1 MKVRGSISGFN
12 DSIWGKI
19 TGNIQN
25 QKDLIELIGNH
36 VSSIM
41 THISNIVFAIQ
52 QEEADR
58 KKSDAELIT
67 KINDVDKKADS
78 NYSLLAADLENHKQQ
93 NVEEFASEKAERIK
107 SIEDEKAERIAVDN
121 TILSTLNDEI
131 NRSSAVDIEFF
142 NKLTEESKTREEENS
157 ALYQKIESTKKELQ
171 SNIDST
177 TNNMTTS
184 INNLTTLLENKIQ
197 VNESEEEI
205 IVN

>member
-19 TGNIQN
+19 AGNIQN

-78 NYSLLAADLENHKQQ
+78 NYGILAADLENHKQQ

-121 TILSTLNDEI
+121 TILGTLNDEI
-131 NRSSAVDIEFF
+131 NRSSAKDTEFF

-157 ALYQKIESTKKELQ
+157 ALYQKIDSTKKELQ
-171 SNIDST
+171 SNIDSI
-177 TNNMTTS
+177 TNNMTTN

>member
-93 NVEEFASEKAERIK
+93 NVEEFASEKVERIK

-131 NRSSAVDIEFF
+131 NRSSAIDTEFS

-177 TNNMTTS
+177 TNNMTTN

>member
-78 NYSLLAADLENHKQQ
+78 NYDLLLADLKNHKQQ

-107 SIEDEKAERIAVDN
+107 NIEDEKAERIAVDN
-121 TILSTLNDEI
+121 TILGTLNDEI
-131 NRSSAVDIEFF
+131 NRSSAADMEFF
-142 NKLTEESKTREEENS
+142 NKLTEEAKTREEENS
-157 ALYQKIESTKKELQ
+157 ALYQKIESTKNELQ

>member
-93 NVEEFASEKAERIK
+93 NVEEFASEKAKRIK

-131 NRSSAVDIEFF
+131 NRSSTIDTEFF

>member
-78 NYSLLAADLENHKQQ
+78 NYSLLTADLENHKQQ

-107 SIEDEKAERIAVDN
+107 SIEDEKAERTAVDN
-121 TILSTLNDEI
+121 TILGTLNDEI
-131 NRSSAVDIEFF
+131 NRSSAADIEFF

-171 SNIDST
+171 SSIDST

>member
-25 QKDLIELIGNH
+25 QKDLIELIGKH

-58 KKSDAELIT
+58 KKSDAELTT

-93 NVEEFASEKAERIK
+93 NAEEFASEKAERIK

-121 TILSTLNDEI
+121 TILGTLNDEI

-157 ALYQKIESTKKELQ
+157 ALYQKIESTKNELQ

-197 VNESEEEI
+197 VNELEEEI

>member
-107 SIEDEKAERIAVDN
+107 SIGDEKVERIAVDN

-131 NRSSAVDIEFF
+131 NRSSAIDTEFF

-177 TNNMTTS
+177 TNNMTTN

>member
-78 NYSLLAADLENHKQQ
+78 NYSLLVADLENHKQQ

-121 TILSTLNDEI
+121 TILGTLNDEI
-131 NRSSAVDIEFF
+131 NRSSAADMEFF
-142 NKLTEESKTREEENS
+142 NKLTEEAKTREEENS
-157 ALYQKIESTKKELQ
+157 ALYQKIESTKNELQ

-197 VNESEEEI
+197 VNELEEEI

>member
-78 NYSLLAADLENHKQQ
+78 NYDILLADLKNHKQQ
-93 NVEEFASEKAERIK
+93 NEEEFASEKAERIK

-121 TILSTLNDEI
+121 TILGTLNDEI

>member
-67 KINDVDKKADS
+67 KINDVDEKADS
-78 NYSLLAADLENHKQQ
+78 NYGLLAADLENHKQQ
-93 NVEEFASEKAERIK
+93 NVEEFASEKAKRIK

-121 TILSTLNDEI
+121 TILGTLNDEI
-131 NRSSAVDIEFF
+131 NRSSATDIEFF

>member
-78 NYSLLAADLENHKQQ
+78 NYSLLVADLENHKQQ

-121 TILSTLNDEI
+121 TILGTLNDEI
-131 NRSSAVDIEFF
+131 NRSSAADMEFF
-142 NKLTEESKTREEENS
+142 NKLTEEAKTREEENS
-157 ALYQKIESTKKELQ
+157 ALYQKIDSTKKELQ

-197 VNESEEEI
+197 VNELEEEI

>member
-78 NYSLLAADLENHKQQ
+78 NYDLLLADLNNHKQQ

-107 SIEDEKAERIAVDN
+107 SIEDEKAERITVDN
-121 TILSTLNDEI
+121 TILGTLNDEI

-157 ALYQKIESTKKELQ
+157 ALYQKIESTKNELQ

-197 VNESEEEI
+197 VNELEEEI

>member
-58 KKSDAELIT
+58 KKSDAELTT

-78 NYSLLAADLENHKQQ
+78 NYDLLLADLNNHKQQ

-121 TILSTLNDEI
+121 TILGTLNDEI
-131 NRSSAVDIEFF
+131 NRSSAADMEFF

-157 ALYQKIESTKKELQ
+157 ALYQKIESTKNELQ

-197 VNESEEEI
+197 VNELEEEI

>member
-131 NRSSAVDIEFF
+131 NRSSAIDTEFF

-177 TNNMTTS
+177 TNNMTTN

>member
-78 NYSLLAADLENHKQQ
+78 NYDLLLADLKNHKQQ

-107 SIEDEKAERIAVDN
+107 NIEDEKAERIAVDN
-121 TILSTLNDEI
+121 TILGTLNDEI

-197 VNESEEEI
+197 VNELEEEI

>member
-1 MKVRGSISGFN
+1 MKLRGSISGFN

-58 KKSDAELIT
+58 KKSDAELTT
-67 KINDVDKKADS
+67 KINDVDKKANS
-78 NYSLLAADLENHKQQ
+78 NYDLLLTDLENHKQQ

-107 SIEDEKAERIAVDN
+107 SIEDEKAERIAIDN
-121 TILSTLNDEI
+121 TILGTLNDEI

-142 NKLTEESKTREEENS
+142 NKLTEEAKTREEENS

>member
-78 NYSLLAADLENHKQQ
+78 NYDLLVADLENHKQQ
-93 NVEEFASEKAERIK
+93 NVEEFASEKAERTK
-107 SIEDEKAERIAVDN
+107 SIEDEKAERIAADN
-121 TILSTLNDEI
+121 TILGTLNDEI
-131 NRSSAVDIEFF
+131 NRSSAADTEFF

-197 VNESEEEI
+197 VNELEEEI

>member
-78 NYSLLAADLENHKQQ
+78 NYSLLVADLENHKQQ

-107 SIEDEKAERIAVDN
+107 NIEDEKAERIAVDN
-121 TILSTLNDEI
+121 TILGTLNDEI
-131 NRSSAVDIEFF
+131 NRSSAADMEFF
-142 NKLTEESKTREEENS
+142 NKLTEEAKTREEENS
-157 ALYQKIESTKKELQ
+157 ALYQKIDSTKKELQ

-197 VNESEEEI
+197 VNELEEEI

>member
-78 NYSLLAADLENHKQQ
+78 NYDLLLADLKNHKQQ
-93 NVEEFASEKAERIK
+93 NKEEFASEKAERIK
-107 SIEDEKAERIAVDN
+107 SIEDEKAARIAVDN
-121 TILSTLNDEI
+121 TILGTLNDEI

>member
-78 NYSLLAADLENHKQQ
+78 NYDLLLADLKNHKQQ
-93 NVEEFASEKAERIK
+93 NKEEFASEKAERIK

-121 TILSTLNDEI
+121 TILGTLNDEI

>member
-121 TILSTLNDEI
+121 TILGTLNDEI
-131 NRSSAVDIEFF
+131 NRSSAVDMEFF
-142 NKLTEESKTREEENS
+142 NKLTEESKTREEEDLV
-157 ALYQKIESTKKELQ
+157 LYQKIESTKKELQ

>member
-41 THISNIVFAIQ
+41 AHISNIIFALQ
-52 QEEADR
+52 QEESDR

-67 KINDVDKKADS
+67 KINVVDKKTDA
-78 NYSLLAADLENHKQQ
+78 NYNLLLTDLKNHKQQ
-93 NVEEFASEKAERIK
+93 NIEEFASEKAERIK
-107 SIEDEKAERIAVDN
+107 NIEDEKAERIAVDN
-121 TILSTLNDEI
+121 TILGTLNDEI
-131 NRSSAVDIEFF
+131 NRSSAVDMEFF
-142 NKLTEESKTREEENS
+142 NKLTEESKAREEENL

-197 VNESEEEI
+197 VNELEEEI

>member
-78 NYSLLAADLENHKQQ
+78 NYDLLLADLKNHKQQ

-121 TILSTLNDEI
+121 TILGTLNDEI
-131 NRSSAVDIEFF
+131 NRSSAADIEFF

-197 VNESEEEI
+197 VNELEEEI

>member
-78 NYSLLAADLENHKQQ
+78 NYDLLLADLTNHKQQ
-93 NVEEFASEKAERIK
+93 NEEEFASEKAERIK

-121 TILSTLNDEI
+121 TILGTLNDEI
-131 NRSSAVDIEFF
+131 NRSSTADTEFF

-197 VNESEEEI
+197 VNELEEEI

>member
-78 NYSLLAADLENHKQQ
+78 NYGLLAADLENHKQQ

-121 TILSTLNDEI
+121 TILGTLNDEI
-131 NRSSAVDIEFF
+131 NRSSAKDTEFF

-157 ALYQKIESTKKELQ
+157 ALYQKIDSTKKELQ

-177 TNNMTTS
+177 TNNMTTN

>member
-25 QKDLIELIGNH
+25 QKDLIELIRSH

-67 KINDVDKKADS
+67 KINAVDEKADS
-78 NYSLLAADLENHKQQ
+78 NYGLLAADLENHKQQ
-93 NVEEFASEKAERIK
+93 NVEEFASEKAKRIK
-107 SIEDEKAERIAVDN
+107 SIEDEKAERIAADN
-121 TILSTLNDEI
+121 TILGALNDEI
-131 NRSSAVDIEFF
+131 NRSSAVDMEFF
-142 NKLTEESKTREEENS
+142 NKLTEESNTRVEENS
-157 ALYQKIESTKKELQ
+157 VLYQKIESTKKELQ

>member
-78 NYSLLAADLENHKQQ
+78 NYGLLAADLENHKQQ

-121 TILSTLNDEI
+121 TILGTLNDEI
-131 NRSSAVDIEFF
+131 NRSSAKDTEFF

-177 TNNMTTS
+177 TNNMTTN

-197 VNESEEEI
+197 VNESDEEI

>member
-78 NYSLLAADLENHKQQ
+78 NYDLLVADLKNHKQQ

-121 TILSTLNDEI
+121 TILGTLNDEI
-131 NRSSAVDIEFF
+131 NRSSAIDTEFF
-142 NKLTEESKTREEENS
+142 NKLTEESKTREEEDLV
-157 ALYQKIESTKKELQ
+157 LYQKIDSTKKELQ

-177 TNNMTTS
+177 TNNMTTN
-184 INNLTTLLENKIQ
+184 INNLTTLLENKVQ
-197 VNESEEEI
+197 VNELEEEI

>member
-41 THISNIVFAIQ
+41 AHISNIVFAIQ

-78 NYSLLAADLENHKQQ
+78 NYDLLLTDLKNHKQQ

-107 SIEDEKAERIAVDN
+107 SIEDEKAERIAADN
-121 TILSTLNDEI
+121 TILGTLNDEI
-131 NRSSAVDIEFF
+131 NRSSTTDTEFF

-157 ALYQKIESTKKELQ
+157 ALYQKIESTKNELQ

-197 VNESEEEI
+197 VNELEEEI

>member
-131 NRSSAVDIEFF
+131 NRSSAADREFF

>member
-58 KKSDAELIT
+58 KKSDVELIT
-67 KINDVDKKADS
+67 KINDVDKKTDS
-78 NYSLLAADLENHKQQ
+78 NYDLLLADLKNHKQQ
-93 NVEEFASEKAERIK
+93 NAEEFASEKAERIK

-121 TILSTLNDEI
+121 TILGTLNDEI
-131 NRSSAVDIEFF
+131 NRSSVADTEFF

-157 ALYQKIESTKKELQ
+157 ALYQKIESTKNELQ

-197 VNESEEEI
+197 VNEPEEEI

>member
-78 NYSLLAADLENHKQQ
+78 NYSLLVADLENHKQQ

-107 SIEDEKAERIAVDN
+107 NIEDEKAERIAVDN
-121 TILSTLNDEI
+121 TILGTLNDEI
-131 NRSSAVDIEFF
+131 NRSSAADMEFF
-142 NKLTEESKTREEENS
+142 NKLTEEAKTREEENS
-157 ALYQKIESTKKELQ
+157 ALYQKIESTKNELQ

-197 VNESEEEI
+197 VNELEEEI

>member
-67 KINDVDKKADS
+67 KINDVHKKADS
-78 NYSLLAADLENHKQQ
+78 NYDLLVADLENHKQQ

-107 SIEDEKAERIAVDN
+107 NIEDEKAERIAVDN
-121 TILSTLNDEI
+121 TILGTLNDEI
-131 NRSSAVDIEFF
+131 NRSSAADMEFF
-142 NKLTEESKTREEENS
+142 NKLTEEAKTREEENS
-157 ALYQKIESTKKELQ
+157 ALYQKIDSTKKELQ

-197 VNESEEEI
+197 VNELEEEI

>member
-58 KKSDAELIT
+58 KKSDAELTT

-78 NYSLLAADLENHKQQ
+78 NYDLLLTDLKNHKQQ
-93 NVEEFASEKAERIK
+93 NEEEFASEKAERIK

-121 TILSTLNDEI
+121 TILGTLNDEI

-157 ALYQKIESTKKELQ
+157 ALYQKIESTKNELQ

-197 VNESEEEI
+197 VNELEEEI